1 MAWWRFGRTEK
12 APSAEA
18 LSAEER
24 TALRALVAAAKYELI
39 PLKNVRDEA
48 ALLPP
53 GAVAT
58 VTASP
63 RHGIETTLEV
73 SEYVAAR
80 GHDVIPHFSARMI
93 RDRTHL
99 SELLARA
106 RAANIRK
113 VFVVGGDADQAG
125 EFGNGLDLLRAM
137 HEVGHPFAEIG
148 VPSYPEGHASIP
160 DDVLMRL
167 LKEKQ
172 QYAQTTTTQMAFNP
186 QAVAEWIAR
195 IRAEGVTLPVHLGTP
210 GVLEMTKLLRIAAQI
225 GVADSA
231 RYLQKN
237 TGLIGAL
244 ASPGSFG
251 PDAFLQALAPAIA
264 DPAANIGGLHVFTM
278 NAVGPTATWQQGM
291 LDSLAG

>member
-1 MAWWRFGRTEK
+1 
-12 APSAEA
+12 

-39 PLKNVRDEA
+39 PLKNVQAEA

-160 DDVLMRL
+160 NDVLMRL

-172 QYAQTTTTQMAFNP
+172 QYAQTTTQMAFNP